1 MELIFAFLAGLGLA
15 AAAGLVLRS
24 RALAQQ
30 AEAHRVAL
38 DAARTEAQAAL
49 DAARAEG
56 QAALDASRE
65 ALTAAREAHVRVEG
79 ELETARAVAAR
90 AEEAAKER
98 GDWLELQKKEMERT
112 FTALS
117 SKALESSNKS
127 FLERANERMK
137 PVSDQLTRLEKATQE
152 MEKNRQEAYGSL
164 RTQLGV
170 LHEATESY
178 RVQSERLSTALTGS
192 SQARGRIGEVVL
204 RNIAEFAGMTRHC
217 DFHEQ
222 GADSSGQRPDMV
234 VRVPDGGEIPVD
246 AKFPLAAYD
255 RANETDD
262 PEERAR
268 QLAQHARDLKAHV
281 NELARRDYSEFT
293 KGDVDF
299 TVLFLPGDHLLAA
312 AFDADADLQTM
323 AFEKRV
329 LITTPVTFVA
339 LLRTVGLYWRQHQLA
354 ENAQEIATEAKELMG
369 RLGKFIEHFSKVGKG
384 LSQALGAYNNA
395 VGSYERR
402 ILPSGR
408 RVAELQALPAE
419 MPEIHAIEG
428 EVRPVE
434 VPAPDPASDTEPGAT
449 SEDGGL
455 LPLP

>member
-90 AEEAAKER
+90 AEEAAKQRE
-98 GDWLELQKKEMERT
+98 DWLELQKKEMERT

-164 RTQLGV
+164 RSHIGDLK
-170 LHEATESY
+170 EATEKY
-178 RVQSERLSTALTGS
+178 KVQSERLSAALTGS
-192 SQARGRIGEVVL
+192 SQARGRLGEVVL
-204 RNIAEFAGMTRHC
+204 RNIAEFAGMTERC
-217 DFHEQ
+217 DFYEQ
-222 GADSSGQRPDMV
+222 GADESGQRPDMV
-234 VRVPDGGEIPVD
+234 VRVPEGGEIPVD

-255 RANETDD
+255 RALQAKT
-262 PEERAR
+262 PEERA
-268 QLAQHARDLKAHV
+268 QHLSQHAKDLKAHV
-281 NELARRDYSEFT
+281 QELARRNYSEHT
-293 KGDVDF
+293 KGEADF

-312 AFDADADLQTM
+312 ALEADEGVHTL

-329 LITTPVTFVA
+329 LITTPVTLVA
-339 LLRTVGLYWRQHQLA
+339 LLRTVASYWRQHQLA
-354 ENAQEIATEAKELMG
+354 ENAQKIASESKKLMG
-369 RLGKFIEHFSKVGKG
+369 RLNKFLEHFAKVGRG
-384 LSQALGAYNNA
+384 LNQAIGSYNDA
-395 VGSYERR
+395 VGSYESR
-402 ILPSGR
+402 L
-408 RVAELQALPAE
+408 LPAGREVEKLQGLPEE
-419 MPEIHAIEG
+419 MTRLKRVEG
-428 EVRPVE
+428 DVRPIE
-434 VPAPDPASDTEPGAT
+434 VPPPD
-449 SEDGGL
+449 SEVDDEEGGL
-455 LPLP
+455 LPLA

>member
-1 MELIFAFLAGLGLA
+1 MELLFAFLAGLGLA
-15 AAAGLVLRS
+15 SVAGLVLRS
-24 RALAQQ
+24 RALAEQ
-30 AEAHRVAL
+30 AQTHRAEL
-38 DAARTEAQAAL
+38 DAARSEGEQALEQLRSAVTE
-49 DAARAEG
+49 
-56 QAALDASRE
+56 
-65 ALTAAREAHVRVEG
+65 AREAQLRIQG
-79 ELETARAVAAR
+79 ELETAHAVAAR

-98 GDWLELQKKEMERT
+98 ADWLEAQKKEMEKT

-117 SKALESSNKS
+117 SKALESSNQS
-127 FLERANERMK
+127 FLERATERMK

-178 RVQSERLSTALTGS
+178 RIQSERLSTALTGS

-217 DFHEQ
+217 DFYEQ

-255 RANETDD
+255 RANEAKD

-268 QLAQHARDLKAHV
+268 QLAQHARDLKTHV
-281 NELARRDYSEFT
+281 NELARRDYSKYA
-293 KGDVDF
+293 KGEVDF

-312 AFDADADLQTM
+312 AFDADAELQNM

-419 MPEIHAIEG
+419 LPDITAIDG

-434 VPAPDPASDTEPGAT
+434 LPASSPEEG
-449 SEDGGL
+449 DGGL
-455 LPLP
+455 PPLP

>member
-1 MELIFAFLAGLGLA
+1 MTPDHGELLYEGKAKRVFASTDPDRVLVEFKNDATAFNAQKKAQLDDKGRLNCQISARLFELLEREGVPTHYCGLAGETWM
-15 AAAGLVLRS
+15 LVR
-24 RALAQQ
+24 
-30 AEAHRVAL
+30 
-38 DAARTEAQAAL
+38 
-49 DAARAEG
+49 
-56 QAALDASRE
+56 
-65 ALTAAREAHVRVEG
+65 RVEIIP
-79 ELETARAVAAR
+79 L
-90 AEEAAKER
+90 
-98 GDWLELQKKEMERT
+98 
-112 FTALS
+112 
-117 SKALESSNKS
+117 
-127 FLERANERMK
+127 
-137 PVSDQLTRLEKATQE
+137 
-152 MEKNRQEAYGSL
+152 
-164 RTQLGV
+164 
-170 LHEATESY
+170 
-178 RVQSERLSTALTGS
+178 
-192 SQARGRIGEVVL
+192 EVVL

-384 LSQALGAYNNA
+384 LSQALGAYNSA

-419 MPEIHAIEG
+419 LPDINAIEG

-434 VPAPDPASDTEPGAT
+434 IPAPDPASDAEPGAT

>member
-1 MELIFAFLAGLGLA
+1 MELLFAFLAGLGLA
-15 AAAGLVLRS
+15 SVAGLVLRS
-24 RALAQQ
+24 RALADQ
-30 AEAHRVAL
+30 AQTHRAEL
-38 DAARTEAQAAL
+38 DSV
-49 DAARAEG
+49 RAEG
-56 QAALDASRE
+56 ERGLKQLRSAVTE
-65 ALTAAREAHVRVEG
+65 AREAQLRIQG
-79 ELETARAVAAR
+79 ELETAHAVAAR

-98 GDWLELQKKEMERT
+98 ADWLEAQKKEMEKT

-117 SKALESSNKS
+117 SKALESSNQS
-127 FLERANERMK
+127 FLERATERMK

-217 DFHEQ
+217 DFYEQ

-255 RANETDD
+255 RANEAKD

-268 QLAQHARDLKAHV
+268 QLAQHARDLKTHV
-281 NELARRDYSEFT
+281 NELARRDYSKYA
-293 KGDVDF
+293 KGEVDF

-312 AFDADADLQTM
+312 AFDADAELQNM

-419 MPEIHAIEG
+419 LPDITAIDG

-434 VPAPDPASDTEPGAT
+434 LPASSPEEG
-449 SEDGGL
+449 DGGL

>member
-1 MELIFAFLAGLGLA
+1 MELLFAFLAGLGLA
-15 AAAGLVLRS
+15 SVAGLVLRS
-24 RALAQQ
+24 RALAEQ
-30 AEAHRVAL
+30 AQTHRAEL
-38 DAARTEAQAAL
+38 DAARSEGEQALEQLRSAVTE
-49 DAARAEG
+49 
-56 QAALDASRE
+56 
-65 ALTAAREAHVRVEG
+65 AREAQLRIQG
-79 ELETARAVAAR
+79 ELETALAVAAR

-98 GDWLELQKKEMERT
+98 ADWLEAQKKEMEKT

-117 SKALESSNKS
+117 SKALESSNQS
-127 FLERANERMK
+127 FLERATERMK

-178 RVQSERLSTALTGS
+178 RIQSERLSTALTGS

-217 DFHEQ
+217 DFYEQ

-255 RANETDD
+255 RANEAND

-268 QLAQHARDLKAHV
+268 QLAQHARDLKTHV
-281 NELARRDYSEFT
+281 NELARRDYSKYA
-293 KGDVDF
+293 KGEVDF

-312 AFDADADLQTM
+312 AFDADAELQNM

-419 MPEIHAIEG
+419 LPDITAIDG

-434 VPAPDPASDTEPGAT
+434 LPASSPEEG
-449 SEDGGL
+449 DGGL

>member
-1 MELIFAFLAGLGLA
+1 MELLFAFLAGLGLA
-15 AAAGLVLRS
+15 SVAGLVLRS
-24 RALAQQ
+24 RALAEQ
-30 AEAHRVAL
+30 AQAHRAELDTVRSEGERAL
-38 DAARTEAQAAL
+38 EQLRSAVTE
-49 DAARAEG
+49 
-56 QAALDASRE
+56 
-65 ALTAAREAHVRVEG
+65 AREAQLRVQG
-79 ELETARAVAAR
+79 ELETAHAVAAR

-98 GDWLELQKKEMERT
+98 AEWLEAQKQEMEKT

-127 FLERANERMK
+127 FLERATERMK
-137 PVSDQLTRLEKATQE
+137 PVSEQLTRLEKATNE
-152 MEKNRQEAYGSL
+152 MEKTRQEAYGSL

-178 RVQSERLSTALTGS
+178 RVQSEKLSAALTGS
-192 SQARGRIGEVVL
+192 SQSRGRIGEVVL

-222 GADSSGQRPDMV
+222 GSDSSGQRPDMV
-234 VRVPDGGEIPVD
+234 VRVPDGGEVPVD

-255 RANETDD
+255 RALEAKD

-268 QLAQHARDLKAHV
+268 HLAQHARDLKTHV
-281 NELARRDYSEFT
+281 NELARRDYSKYT
-293 KGDVDF
+293 KGEADF
-299 TVLFLPGDHLLAA
+299 TVLFLPGDHLLSA
-312 AFDADADLQTM
+312 AFEADANLQAL

-329 LITTPVTFVA
+329 LITTPVTLVA
-339 LLRTVGLYWRQHQLA
+339 LLRTVALYWRQHQLA
-354 ENAQEIATEAKELMG
+354 ENAQEIAAEAKELMG
-369 RLGKFIEHFSKVGKG
+369 RLGTFIDHFAKVGRG
-384 LSQALGAYNNA
+384 LSQALGAYNSA

-419 MPEIHAIEG
+419 LPELTTLEG
-428 EVRPVE
+428 EVRPLE
-434 VPAPDPASDTEPGAT
+434 LPPQDEG
-449 SEDGGL
+449 EQEGGGGL

>member
-1 MELIFAFLAGLGLA
+1 MLF
-15 AAAGLVLRS
+15 RS
-24 RALAQQ
+24 
-30 AEAHRVAL
+30 
-38 DAARTEAQAAL
+38 
-49 DAARAEG
+49 
-56 QAALDASRE
+56 
-65 ALTAAREAHVRVEG
+65 
-79 ELETARAVAAR
+79 
-90 AEEAAKER
+90 
-98 GDWLELQKKEMERT
+98 
-112 FTALS
+112 
-117 SKALESSNKS
+117 
-127 FLERANERMK
+127 
-137 PVSDQLTRLEKATQE
+137 
-152 MEKNRQEAYGSL
+152 
-164 RTQLGV
+164 
-170 LHEATESY
+170 
-178 RVQSERLSTALTGS
+178 
-192 SQARGRIGEVVL
+192 
-204 RNIAEFAGMTRHC
+204 
-217 DFHEQ
+217 
-222 GADSSGQRPDMV
+222 
-234 VRVPDGGEIPVD
+234 
-246 AKFPLAAYD
+246 
-255 RANETDD
+255 
-262 PEERAR
+262 
-268 QLAQHARDLKAHV
+268 
-281 NELARRDYSEFT
+281 
-293 KGDVDF
+293 
-299 TVLFLPGDHLLAA
+299 

>member
-1 MELIFAFLAGLGLA
+1 MELLFAFLAGLGLA
-15 AAAGLVLRS
+15 SVAALVLRS
-24 RALAQQ
+24 RALADQ
-30 AEAHRVAL
+30 AQTHRAEL
-38 DAARTEAQAAL
+38 DSV
-49 DAARAEG
+49 RAEG
-56 QAALDASRE
+56 ERGLEQLRSAVTD
-65 ALTAAREAHVRVEG
+65 AREAQLRIQG
-79 ELETARAVAAR
+79 ELETAHAVAAR

-98 GDWLELQKKEMERT
+98 ADWLEAQKKEMEKT

-117 SKALESSNKS
+117 SKALESSNQS
-127 FLERANERMK
+127 FLERATERMK

-217 DFHEQ
+217 DFYEQ

-255 RANETDD
+255 RANEAKD

-268 QLAQHARDLKAHV
+268 QLAQHARDLKTHV
-281 NELARRDYSEFT
+281 NELARRDYSKYA
-293 KGDVDF
+293 KGEVDF

-312 AFDADADLQTM
+312 AFDADAELQNM

-419 MPEIHAIEG
+419 LPDITAIDG
-428 EVRPVE
+428 EVRSVE
-434 VPAPDPASDTEPGAT
+434 LPAPSPEEG
-449 SEDGGL
+449 DGGL